1 MAIVGGGESGSTTSR
16 LRRCI
21 AILKGSHACKPSKII
36 LASQSLQ
43 KTICCPLNI
52 SIREIVQSRREE
64 ADGCDNE
71 IRLGVNIWAKDKETR
86 DLRPENAVLRRRIDF
101 SLGWAPG
108 GSRETTEAYDP
119 GPIGWGTSTD
129 SATAPVDEAAPPW
142 DSTASAIGPAD
153 NGTKSWDSTASNP
166 TFDTWLS
173 EENDFDSN
181 KWMKPQSVGHC

>member
-1 MAIVGGGESGSTTSR
+1 MSFISPLYLVNSRGGAHLQGTCRIQVGLTKTKNRDGGWLWVWIRWTTFDGYR
-16 LRRCI
+16 WRWRKRVNYFHGCCI

-43 KTICCPLNI
+43 KTICFPRNN
-52 SIREIVQSRREE
+52 SIREIVQLRREE

-108 GSRETTEAYDP
+108 GSRET
-119 GPIGWGTSTD
+119 
-129 SATAPVDEAAPPW
+129 
-142 DSTASAIGPAD
+142 STATSG
-153 NGTKSWDSTASNP
+153 
-166 TFDTWLS
+166 
-173 EENDFDSN
+173 
-181 KWMKPQSVGHC
+181 